1 MQTVKSG
8 DTVRIKYE
16 MKLENGTAIDSSQI
30 SGPKTIIVGEGETF
44 RPIAEA
50 LIGMAVGESKTVN
63 VPFGEAYGPRDEGR
77 VFQFPRSKA
86 PRGFDAQVGKTV
98 EMHRVDGQKVSVT
111 VLAKS
116 EDSFTMDGN
125 HPLAGKNLVFD
136 VTLVEILPGI

>member
-8 DTVRIKYE
+8 DTVRIMYE
-16 MKLENGTAIDSSQI
+16 MKLENGTTIDSSQI

-50 LIGMAVGESKTVN
+50 LIGMAVGESKTVD
-63 VPFGEAYGPRDEGR
+63 VPSSEAYGPRDEGR
-77 VFQFPRSKA
+77 VFQFPRSRA
-86 PRGFDAQVGKTV
+86 PKGFDAQVGKTL
-98 EMHRVDGQKVSVT
+98 EMHRADGQKVSVT

-116 EDSFTMDGN
+116 EESYTMDGN

-136 VTLVEILPGI
+136 IALIEILPGV